1 MLLSKAAMIIAQE
14 APAAELPT
22 TMTGAGWAIMIS
34 SISFVLGLTVFCF
47 YRVLTLP
54 PMEVEKHL
62 KAPLDIDTG
71 DTRHPD

>member
-1 MLLSKAAMIIAQE
+1 MLLSEAVMIIAQA

-54 PMEVEKHL
+54 PMEVEEHL

-71 DTRHPD
+71 DTRNPD